1 MVKDRLDR
9 LDRAYFDIKIISLV
23 YSDLVLKKLYFLR
36 AINSISIALDQEDL
50 RMDDWT
56 ILREAKEKISLALA
70 DVSKKMVDFTF

>member
-1 MVKDRLDR
+1 MINDRLDRLDR

-36 AINSISIALDQEDL
+36 AINSISI
-50 RMDDWT
+50 
-56 ILREAKEKISLALA
+56 SLA